1 MMTSKPRAGS
11 SSGGGE
17 RVRSLDRQITALDLD
32 CLREAFA
39 LFGAEREEAITTE
52 ELGRVMSRFGENMK
66 SSELLDMMK
75 EADCAGDGKVDYRSK
90 SPQVTL
96 MQLQSHYACQ
106 P

>member
-1 MMTSKPRAGS
+1 MRSCTTDLLTDYTPSAEAGSRGARTEASVMMTSKPRAGS

-52 ELGRVMSRFGENMK
+52 ETGL
-66 SSELLDMMK
+66 SSNIW
-75 EADCAGDGKVDYRSK
+75 
-90 SPQVTL
+90 
-96 MQLQSHYACQ
+96 
-106 P
+106 